1 MKYLLKLQRKDSD
14 IVFAVLSVHPS
25 VCLSDSLCYSCVIWR
40 ICFHFESP
48 LGLFNVWVLRVL
60 QLLSHI
66 LLFSSR
72 PRQFVP
78 GVDHADLSL
87 AADCF
92 LFDLLL
98 SFLFCFFLGPSPNSE
113 SPHFDIL
120 WFFFK
125 AVTLRESQIIPS
137 PLAITVAAVLGFLL
151 FSYRLSFLLLST
163 TVYLSVFCS
172 SGLSFFQSVFLCSL
186 DPLSMLWVCYLPSL
200 YPTTY

>member
-1 MKYLLKLQRKDSD
+1 MKYLLKFQRKDSD

-48 LGLFNVWVLRVL
+48 LGLFHVWVLRVL

-72 PRQFVP
+72 PWQFVP

-98 SFLFCFFLGPSPNSE
+98 FFLFYFFLGPSPNSE

-137 PLAITVAAVLGFLL
+137 LLAITVTAVLGFLL

-163 TVYLSVFCS
+163 TVYLSVFA
-172 SGLSFFQSVFLCSL
+172 LLDFPFFKVFFFLH
-186 DPLSMLWVCYLPSL
+186 
-200 YPTTY
+200 